1 MVSQTSHPLHLQVKA
16 SQHIAPRLTIEC
28 VDLFAMNCT
37 WIMQKIIVK
46 KRNVFPSK
54 GAKGGTNILDGD
66 ILPFIESAIRS
77 IIVEAKFLI
86 VTIIEIHVDVFL
98 M

>member
-1 MVSQTSHPLHLQVKA
+1 MYFQA
-16 SQHIAPRLTIEC
+16 
-28 VDLFAMNCT
+28 
-37 WIMQKIIVK
+37 
-46 KRNVFPSK
+46 K

>member
-1 MVSQTSHPLHLQVKA
+1 MYFQA
-16 SQHIAPRLTIEC
+16 
-28 VDLFAMNCT
+28 
-37 WIMQKIIVK
+37 
-46 KRNVFPSK
+46 K
-54 GAKGGTNILDGD
+54 GAKGGMNILDGD

-77 IIVEAKFLI
+77 IIAEAKFLI